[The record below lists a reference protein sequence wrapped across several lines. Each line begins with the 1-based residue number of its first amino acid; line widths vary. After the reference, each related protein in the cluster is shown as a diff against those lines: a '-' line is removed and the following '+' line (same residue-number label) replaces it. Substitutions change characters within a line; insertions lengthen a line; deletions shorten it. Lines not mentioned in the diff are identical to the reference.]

1 MAADVFVYLDT
12 VQFSKNGLQNRNQI
26 KTPTGASWLTVP
38 VKHHLGQRLNEIE
51 LAEADCTQKHWK
63 TLQANYSRTD
73 GFVRW
78 RDELESLLK
87 RPYHMLTDLAIAST
101 EWMLGKL
108 ETRARRIKSSDMR
121 NVSGESSKL
130 IASICRELGADEYL
144 TGTGA
149 LEYLKS
155 GDFSAINCEIQVQQ
169 WTPFKYDQPHAKA
182 GFVADLSTI
191 DLLLTCPDSAATLIT
206 EAGGWQ
212 QLATK

>member
-1 MAADVFVYLDT
+1 
-12 VQFSKNGLQNRNQI
+12 
-26 KTPTGASWLTVP
+26 
-38 VKHHLGQRLNEIE
+38 
-51 LAEADCTQKHWK
+51 
-63 TLQANYSRTD
+63 
-73 GFVRW
+73 
-78 RDELESLLK
+78 
-87 RPYHMLTDLAIAST
+87 MLTDLAIAST

-108 ETRARRIKSSDMR
+108 ETKSRRIKSSDMR

-130 IASICRELGADEYL
+130 IASICSELGADKYL

-149 LEYLKS
+149 LEYLNAS
-155 GDFSAINCEIQVQQ
+155 DFSAINCEIQVQQ

-191 DLLLTCPDSAATLIT
+191 DLLLSCPDSAVTLIT